1 MVGIKS
7 EHYVL
12 KYFFITLFAVLAGGC
27 SGDDALQ
34 QNVDCG
40 SVGCTEQFETISIE
54 VKDDDGVKLPLDSF
68 EVSDLLTNADLTAN
82 YSEEELQV
90 FRDNGRYPIYNDNYV
105 QEHPNENRSIVFQG
119 FIGGNVVVTE
129 TYVVRA
135 DCCHVSLV
143 SGDEVLIIN

>member
-1 MVGIKS
+1 MW
-7 EHYVL
+7 
-12 KYFFITLFAVLAGGC
+12 KYLSIFLFLSFTGGC

-54 VKDDDGVKLPLDSF
+54 VKDDDGVKVPLDSF
-68 EVSDLLTNADLTAN
+68 EVADLLTNADLTAY
-82 YSEEELQV
+82 YSEEELQI
-90 FRDNGRYPIYNDNYV
+90 FRDNGRYPIYNDSFV
-105 QEHPNENRSIVFQG
+105 EVHPNENRSIVFKG
-119 FIGGNVVVTE
+119 FISGNIVVTE

>member
-1 MVGIKS
+1 MW
-7 EHYVL
+7 
-12 KYFFITLFAVLAGGC
+12 KYLLIFLLLSFTGGC

-54 VKDDDGVKLPLDSF
+54 VKDDAGVKVPLDSF
-68 EVSDLLTNADLTAN
+68 EVTDLLTNADLTAN
-82 YSEEELQV
+82 YSEEELQI
-90 FRDNGRYPIYNDNYV
+90 FRDNGRYPIYNDSFV
-105 QEHPNENRSIVFQG
+105 EVHPNEDRSIVFKG